1 MAIRRHEQGHN
12 SEKRD
17 TRDASPSIDHHDAI
31 ASVEELSRQTTDFGL
46 GNEETVTEHSD
57 SLIGHTFG
65 DVVIESLLASG
76 GMGRV
81 YQGRQRSPDR
91 KVAIKVIRPGHR
103 SPRAFQRFQRETEL
117 LGRLSHPGIAQIY
130 TAGSITRNG
139 EASPYFV
146 MELIQDAMPLV
157 KSANHRNLSNQ
168 ERLTLFSLLCKAVA
182 YGHLHSVVHRDLKP
196 SNILVDAA
204 GHPKVIDFGI
214 ARIEQDNDATETGTF
229 LGTRQYSSPEQCAGK
244 KVDARSD
251 VYSLGVLL
259 YELLTGKLPYEVKNT
274 SFLETA
280 RIIHEQQPNKLRIP
294 EKKLRSGVEL
304 IAEKCLEKN
313 PADRYLN
320 AEKLSLDIDALLSGQ
335 PLAAKPQTVL
345 KRSLSYLKSHSSP
358 AATIGT
364 LLLIAI
370 VFFFSDTFSS
380 PEKNISKTRDRSF
393 ENIKSL
399 EVEFAGVSSYRTTP
413 LRWLHFAFNEPILS
427 LTTADFHLT
436 RNGEDVPLD
445 GVTVSGNRNSWEISG
460 MEELTAK
467 EGDYV
472 LSLCGTEST
481 PRNIA
486 GHSLR
491 QTYTT
496 TWTMPPFKDVRLNLL
511 DDSWRQYLVSI
522 RGAECYTEQSA
533 GGCTFIRPTVVNKE
547 GVAVLKFDAPFSIR
561 NATIKATIKVWTTGD
576 PSPYDPGAIAALDI
590 SPDGEIWTTLDTRAA
605 NHGGFGGNFFD
616 ISEFVADSQTVWVR
630 ARLTGTR
637 EWPEDGLIF
646 SQFLRSE
653 KEALPEP
660 FYLTMTGGKPQQKE
674 IAGVPVPDQ

>member
-1 MAIRRHEQGHN
+1 M
-12 SEKRD
+12 
-17 TRDASPSIDHHDAI
+17 
-31 ASVEELSRQTTDFGL
+31 SRQTTDFGL
-46 GNEETVTEHSD
+46 GDEETVTEHSD
-57 SLIGHTFG
+57 LLIGHVFG
-65 DVVIESLLASG
+65 DVVIETLLASG

-130 TAGSITRNG
+130 TAGSIKKNG
-139 EASPYFV
+139 EDSPYFV

-157 KSANHRNLSNQ
+157 KFANYRNLSNK
-168 ERLTLFSLLCKAVA
+168 ERLILFSSVCKAVA
-182 YGHLHSVVHRDLKP
+182 YGHSHSVVHRDLKP
-196 SNILVDAA
+196 SNILVDTA

-229 LGTRQYSSPEQCAGK
+229 LGTRQYSSPEQSAGK
-244 KVDARSD
+244 KADARSD

-259 YELLTGKLPYEVKNT
+259 HELLTGKLPYELKDA
-274 SFLETA
+274 SLLETA
-280 RIIHEQQPNKLRIP
+280 RIIHDQRPSKLRIP
-294 EKKLRSGVEL
+294 EKKLRSGVEV

-313 PADRYLN
+313 SQDRYLN
-320 AEKLSLDIDALLSGQ
+320 AEVLSLDIDALLSGQ
-335 PLAAKPQTVL
+335 PLTAKPQSIL
-345 KRSLSYLKSHSSP
+345 KRSLYYLKRHSSL
-358 AATIGT
+358 AVTIGI
-364 LLLIAI
+364 LLLVAN
-370 VFFFSDTFSS
+370 VFYFSDIFSPPKTNS
-380 PEKNISKTRDRSF
+380 PETTGTSL

-399 EVEFAGVSSYRTTP
+399 EVIFPGVSSYRTTP

-427 LTTADFHLT
+427 LSIDDFRLT
-436 RNGEDVPLD
+436 RNGENISLN
-445 GVTVSGNRNSWEISG
+445 GVDVSGNRTGWEISG
-460 MEELTAK
+460 MEELTSK

-486 GHSLR
+486 GHRLR

-496 TWTMPPFKDVRLNLL
+496 TWTMPPFKDVGLNLL
-511 DDSWRQYLVSI
+511 DDSWKQYLVSMT
-522 RGAECYTEQSA
+522 GAECYTEHSA
-533 GGCTFIRPTVVNKE
+533 GGATFIRPTVVNKE
-547 GVAVLKFDAPFSIR
+547 GIAVLKFDSPFLIR

-590 SPDGEIWTTLDTRAA
+590 SPDGETWTTLDTRAA

-616 ISEFVADSQTVWVR
+616 ISDYVADSKTVWVR

-637 EWPEDGLIF
+637 EWPDDGLIF
-646 SQFLRSE
+646 SQFLRCE

-660 FYLTMTGGKPQQKE
+660 FYLTMTGGTPPPQQVSG
-674 IAGVPVPDQ
+674 IPVPDQ

>member
-1 MAIRRHEQGHN
+1 M
-12 SEKRD
+12 
-17 TRDASPSIDHHDAI
+17 
-31 ASVEELSRQTTDFGL
+31 SRQTTDFGL
-46 GNEETVTEHSD
+46 GTEETVAEHSD
-57 SLIGHTFG
+57 PLIGHAFG

-130 TAGSITRNG
+130 TAGSITKNG
-139 EASPYFV
+139 EDSPYFV
-146 MELIQDAMPLV
+146 MELIQDAMTLV
-157 KSANHRNLSNQ
+157 KFANHRNLSNK
-168 ERLTLFSLLCKAVA
+168 ERLILFSSVCKAVA
-182 YGHLHSVVHRDLKP
+182 YGHSHSVVHRDLKP

-229 LGTRQYSSPEQCAGK
+229 LGTRQYSSPEQSSGK
-244 KVDARSD
+244 KADARSD

-259 YELLTGKLPYEVKNT
+259 HELLTGKLPYELKDA
-274 SFLETA
+274 SLLETA
-280 RIIHEQQPNKLRIP
+280 RIIHDQRPSRLQIP

-313 PADRYLN
+313 SNDRYFN
-320 AEKLSLDIDALLSGQ
+320 AEALSLDIDALLSGQ

-345 KRSLSYLKSHSSP
+345 KRSLDFLKRYSSL
-358 AATIGT
+358 AVIIGI
-364 LLLIAI
+364 LLLITNA
-370 VFFFSDTFSS
+370 FFFSDNSS
-380 PEKNISKTRDRSF
+380 TQENNSPKPTGVSF

-399 EVEFAGVSSYRTTP
+399 EVKFAGVSSYRTTP

-427 LTTADFHLT
+427 LTTADFRLT

-445 GVTVSGNRNSWEISG
+445 GANVSGNRLSWEISG
-460 MEELTAK
+460 LQDLTSK

-481 PRNIA
+481 PQNIA
-486 GHSLR
+486 GHRLR

-496 TWTMPPFKDVRLNLL
+496 TWTMPPFKDVRFNLL
-511 DDSWRQYLVSI
+511 DNSWKQHLVSI
-522 RGAECYTEQSA
+522 TGAECYTEHSA
-533 GGCTFIRPTVVNKE
+533 GGCTFIRPTVANRE
-547 GVAVLKFDAPFSIR
+547 GNVVLKFDAPFSIR
-561 NATIKATIKVWTTGD
+561 SATIKATIKVWTTGD

-616 ISEFVADSQTVWVR
+616 ISEYVAESQTVWVR

-646 SQFLRSE
+646 SQFLRCE

-660 FYLTMTGGKPQQKE
+660 FYLTMTGGSPPPQQVGG
-674 IAGVPVPDQ
+674 IPVPDQ